1 VDVVTPAEVEA
12 HATLSRKENAQEDPD
27 VDSATR
33 AEEVEE
39 EVDTNI

>member
-1 VDVVTPAEVEA
+1 VDVEIPAEVEA
-12 HATLSRKENAQEDPD
+12 HVTLSRKENAQEDPD

-39 EVDTNI
+39 EVKMNT